1 MTSSQTNLYMTSLTR
16 PTHLA
21 PLERH

>member
-1 MTSSQTNLYMTSLTR
+1 MTSSQTNLQMISSTR

-21 PLERH
+21 L